1 MSKID
6 DGGTAF
12 PLTGEVLAYQKGEP
26 QFGMT
31 LRDYFAA
38 AALQGLLA
46 SGHFTKAC
54 DKESNKCYQAYSWE
68 QVTLSKADEDR
79 PEATWYGETKS
90 VVAEYVDDEPKGFW
104 NYDCVVESNKIADA
118 MIAARKETQP

>member
-46 SGHFTKAC
+46 SGHFTHDGSEC
-54 DKESNKCYQAYSWE
+54 SYSQPWMTCHE
-68 QVTLSKADEDR
+68 DPYDDETGEKIHKGRMILDF
-79 PEATWYGETKS
+79 PEAAWK
-90 VVAEYVDDEPKGFW
+90 
-104 NYDCVVESNKIADA
+104 CADA
-118 MIAARKETQP
+118 MMKARKETHP

>member
-12 PLTGEVLAYQKGEP
+12 PIPYGQVMCDEGK
-26 QFGMT
+26 GMT

-46 SGHFTKAC
+46 SGHFTHDGSEC
-54 DKESNKCYQAYSWE
+54 SYSQPWMTCHE
-68 QVTLSKADEDR
+68 DPYDDETGEKIHKGRMILDF
-79 PEATWYGETKS
+79 PEAAWK
-90 VVAEYVDDEPKGFW
+90 
-104 NYDCVVESNKIADA
+104 CADA
-118 MIAARKETQP
+118 MMKARKETHP

>member
-38 AALQGLLA
+38 AALQGYVTNPRGSTDPKILA
-46 SGHFTKAC
+46 AWS
-54 DKESNKCYQAYSWE
+54 YQ
-68 QVTLSKADEDR
+68 
-79 PEATWYGETKS
+79 
-90 VVAEYVDDEPKGFW
+90 
-104 NYDCVVESNKIADA
+104 NADA
-118 MIAARKETQP
+118 MLEARKETQP